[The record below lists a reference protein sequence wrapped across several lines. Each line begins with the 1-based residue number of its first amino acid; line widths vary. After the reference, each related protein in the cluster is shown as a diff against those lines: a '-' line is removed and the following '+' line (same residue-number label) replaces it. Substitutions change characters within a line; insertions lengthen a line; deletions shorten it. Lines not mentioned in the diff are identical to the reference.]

1 MMGTSISKQKALLH
15 RDRKE
20 NAINTH
26 SLEIQK
32 VIIFTNVNILIFIC
46 SNQVY
51 LLSMEV
57 SVFSSVYL
65 RLKTQKNS
73 FKYWSQF

>member
-1 MMGTSISKQKALLH
+1 MMGFSISKQKALLH

-32 VIIFTNVNILIFIC
+32 VIIFTNIKMGAFGA
-46 SNQVY
+46 
-51 LLSMEV
+51 
-57 SVFSSVYL
+57 
-65 RLKTQKNS
+65 
-73 FKYWSQF
+73 